1 MVSLD
6 KCGRSYNKPDN
17 LFDRWLY
24 NLNET
29 DDINVRTFNDK
40 KE

>member
-6 KCGRSYNKPDN
+6 KCSRSYNKPDN
-17 LFDRWLY
+17 LFDRLY

>member
-6 KCGRSYNKPDN
+6 KCSRSHNKPDN
-17 LFDRWLY
+17 LFDRLY